1 MQAARPNLQKRKK
14 DRTEATRRDGL
25 SRGAGATVYFH
36 KAMYNRFRFA
46 HLHVFTKTSETY
58 LTVSIGLCLLLIF
71 VVKSSFFPAVPLV
84 LCGFAFFRSLGNPIT
99 QDISQETFFL
109 VPDTAH
115 RKVFFS
121 FAAGVVNSALDL
133 LPALLV
139 AAVVLRAN
147 PLTALI
153 WFLVIVSLGAYSD
166 SIGMFID
173 LSLSTGLSQTV
184 KSLVQIL
191 FIYFGLAPAAVLI
204 VLGFAF
210 DKLMLFALLTV
221 VLNLIITALS
231 LVISPLFV
239 ENGRK

>member
-1 MQAARPNLQKRKK
+1 M
-14 DRTEATRRDGL
+14 
-25 SRGAGATVYFH
+25 
-36 KAMYNRFRFA
+36 
-46 HLHVFTKTSETY
+46 
-58 LTVSIGLCLLLIF
+58 
-71 VVKSSFFPAVPLV
+71 
-84 LCGFAFFRSLGNPIT
+84 
-99 QDISQETFFL
+99 
-109 VPDTAH
+109 PDTAH

-147 PLTALI
+147 PLTVLV

-210 DKLMLFALLTV
+210 NKLMLFALLTV
-221 VLNLIITALS
+221 LLNLIITALS

-239 ENGRK
+239 ANGRK